1 MKNTSITIDQTN
13 IKIFPGSVS
22 NLYNRS
28 SRKRYGTLG
37 PLDIYRKELD
47 INCTEKETLS
57 ITVQKLRTTSK
68 NVQIPITVLTTLDS
82 LKIEINEKI
91 INIAAVANA
100 NNKNIPSFAKKVC
113 GPSNNRPRPIEVN
126 NHQNPSFTK
135 KYPVIPPWGCHGT
148 VLADN
153 PIDKPKLD
161 IKTC

>member
-1 MKNTSITIDQTN
+1 MTMKNTSITIDQTN

-47 INCTEKETLS
+47 IDCKEKETLS

-68 NVQIPITVLTTLDS
+68 NVQIPITVLTTLDY

-91 INIAAVANA
+91 INITAATNTTNQNLPPPIPPKNTPLGSSNP
-100 NNKNIPSFAKKVC
+100 NNHNSFPKK
-113 GPSNNRPRPIEVN
+113 EVN
-126 NHQNPSFTK
+126 NDQNPLFAK
-135 KYPVIPPWGCHGT
+135 
-148 VLADN
+148 
-153 PIDKPKLD
+153 
-161 IKTC
+161 

>member
-68 NVQIPITVLTTLDS
+68 KRTN
-82 LKIEINEKI
+82 
-91 INIAAVANA
+91 
-100 NNKNIPSFAKKVC
+100 
-113 GPSNNRPRPIEVN
+113 SNNGLNYFR
-126 NHQNPSFTK
+126 FFK
-135 KYPVIPPWGCHGT
+135 
-148 VLADN
+148 D
-153 PIDKPKLD
+153 
-161 IKTC
+161 

>member
-1 MKNTSITIDQTN
+1 MTMKNTSITIDQTN

-47 INCTEKETLS
+47 IDCKEKETLS

-91 INIAAVANA
+91 INIAAATNTT
-100 NNKNIPSFAKKVC
+100 NQNLPPPIP
-113 GPSNNRPRPIEVN
+113 P
-126 NHQNPSFTK
+126 K
-135 KYPVIPPWGCHGT
+135 KYPT
-148 VLADN
+148 R
-153 PIDKPKLD
+153 
-161 IKTC
+161 